1 MNKQNITISLDLD
14 IVLELRD
21 QYPGEISKIIN
32 TLLSSYLGVERA
44 KPKKEKQ
51 LKKDVDKF
59 TVKLSKARQAY
70 DAVKTERKKEEDK
83 IQWH

>member
-21 QYPGEISKIIN
+21 QYPGQISQIIN

-59 TVKLSKARQAY
+59 TVKLSKAKQAY

-83 IQWH
+83 VEWH